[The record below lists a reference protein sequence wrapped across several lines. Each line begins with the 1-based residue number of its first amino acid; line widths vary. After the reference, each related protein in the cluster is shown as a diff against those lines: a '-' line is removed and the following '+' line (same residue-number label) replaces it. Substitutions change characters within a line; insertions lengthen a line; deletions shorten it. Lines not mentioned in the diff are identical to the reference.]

1 MRSNTVL
8 WGIQGLLAALFAFAG
23 GVKLVLP
30 VEAMQQGP
38 MALPGPF
45 LRFIGVAEVC
55 GAVGLILPWALRI
68 QPRLTP
74 LAASGL
80 IVIMM
85 GATVITA
92 FGGQLAGALVP
103 FAIGALLSVVAY
115 QRTRCTV

>member
-1 MRSNTVL
+1 MRTNTVL
-8 WGIQGLLAALFAFAG
+8 WSIQGLLAALFAFAG

-55 GAVGLILPWALRI
+55 RAVGRVLPGAMRI

-74 LAASGL
+74 VAASGL
-80 IVIMM
+80 IVIMT
-85 GATVITA
+85 GATVITLL
-92 FGGQLAGALVP
+92 GGQLAGALVP
-103 FAIGALLSVVAY
+103 FAVGLLLSVVAY

>member
-1 MRSNTVL
+1 MRTNTVL
-8 WGIQGLLAALFAFAG
+8 WGIQGLLAALFIFAG

-30 VEAMQQGP
+30 IEAMQQGP

-80 IVIMM
+80 LVIMT
-85 GATVITA
+85 GATAISA
-92 FGGQLAGALVP
+92 LSGQLAGALFP
-103 FAIGALLSVVAY
+103 LAIGALLSVVAY

>member
-1 MRSNTVL
+1 MRTNTVL
-8 WGIQGLLAALFAFAG
+8 WGVQGLLAALFLFAG

-38 MALPGPF
+38 IALPGPF

-80 IVIMM
+80 IVIMT
-85 GATVITA
+85 GATLITA
-92 FGGQLAGALVP
+92 IGGQVTGALFP
-103 FAIGALLSVVAY
+103 FAIAVLLSVVAY